1 MISYYSI
8 ELGHSIRQ
16 NYKIILHTS
25 EHTIM
30 KAAIEQWITA
40 SRAKLKTGLLAS
52 EDLDSLHKRDRI
64 LPGYVPADSYVELAL
79 RVEQG

>member
-1 MISYYSI
+1 
-8 ELGHSIRQ
+8 
-16 NYKIILHTS
+16 
-25 EHTIM
+25 M